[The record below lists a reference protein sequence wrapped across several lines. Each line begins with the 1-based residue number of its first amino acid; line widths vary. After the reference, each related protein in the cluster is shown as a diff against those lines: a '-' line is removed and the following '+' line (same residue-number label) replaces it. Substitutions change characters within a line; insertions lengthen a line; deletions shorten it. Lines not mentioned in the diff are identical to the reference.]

1 MEFYSSGKS
10 HLLIYLGGVFLE
22 DVIDF
27 VQTFKGLEARI
38 NEFINDDSSL
48 EYVEGSEEVVAG
60 GAYAWSKLKPAE
72 IYKQDHIDSDYIEL
86 ADKIRKVLKN
96 EHSPHIEKFERSCAL
111 VLNYI
116 RQDTLLWVPG
126 LKNVIEN
133 IKSELDLQQFF
144 MEVTR

>member
-1 MEFYSSGKS
+1 M
-10 HLLIYLGGVFLE
+10 E
-22 DVIDF
+22 DVVNF
-27 VQTFKGLEARI
+27 VQTFKGLEERI
-38 NEFINDDSSL
+38 NEFINEDSSL

-72 IYKQDHIDSDYIEL
+72 ISKQDHIDSDYMEL
-86 ADKIRKVLKN
+86 AEEVRNVLKSD
-96 EHSPHIEKFERSCAL
+96 HSPHLEKFERSCAL

-144 MEVTR
+144 MEEIQ